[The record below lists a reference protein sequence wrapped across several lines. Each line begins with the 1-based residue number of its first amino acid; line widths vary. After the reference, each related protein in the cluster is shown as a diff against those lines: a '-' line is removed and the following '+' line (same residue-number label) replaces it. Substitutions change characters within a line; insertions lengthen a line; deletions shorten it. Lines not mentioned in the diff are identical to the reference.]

1 MSERPFFIGWAAVPT
16 GLRAFLSLAAVVLL
30 GAAAGVA
37 LAIAATQ
44 PDPGDGAVLGWED
57 DVPGVIV
64 EEAYPL
70 LYVTQTTG
78 RLAAGSVVVMSALNK
93 AGVAERTRPMAGRA
107 VTASGLYT
115 LRGEVVMLQ
124 LRFAD
129 RGLLPRDAAP
139 EPVPAREDLGR
150 WRLTGEICD
159 GKCYAGAMRPGAG
172 ISHKA
177 CAALCLL
184 GEVPPVFVLAEP
196 FMGEEYL
203 LVTSPDGRPVG
214 PETINLAGALL
225 SAEGA
230 VERLGDLLIFRLD
243 PSTARRP

>member
-1 MSERPFFIGWAAVPT
+1 MTDRPFFIGWAAVPP
-16 GLRAFLSLAAVVLL
+16 GLRGFLALAAVVLL

-37 LAIAATQ
+37 LAVAAAQ
-44 PDPGDGAVLGWED
+44 PDPGDGGVFGWED

-70 LYVTQTTG
+70 LYVTETTD

-93 AGVAERTRPMAGRA
+93 AGVSQRTRPMAGRA

-115 LRGEVVMLQ
+115 MRGGVVMLQ

-129 RGLLPRDAAP
+129 RGLLPRDGEP
-139 EPVPAREDLGR
+139 EPIPAREDLGR

-184 GEVPPVFVLAEP
+184 GDVPPIFVLAEP
-196 FMGEEYL
+196 FMGSEYL
-203 LVTSPDGRPVG
+203 LLTTPDGQPLPAG
-214 PETINLAGALL
+214 TINLAGVFL

-243 PSTARRP
+243 PATARTL